1 MTRKSCRVMTC
12 VPVLSPYSLK
22 SRGGSQLIKSDN
34 HYNQLLF
41 GLSVKCTAE
50 HKQLHVLVTLYNRGI
65 SICYFLKVKGLI
77 NKTRRMKLYKP
88 QIKCSCLSDGCFLYQ
103 TVWWLHGCCNNEVAR
118 LSLTRLSTK
127 EITGV

>member
-1 MTRKSCRVMTC
+1 MTLV
-12 VPVLSPYSLK
+12 
-22 SRGGSQLIKSDN
+22 QLIKSDN

-88 QIKCSCLSDGCFLYQ
+88 QIKCPVCQMVAFYTKQYGGCMVVVIMRWPDY
-103 TVWWLHGCCNNEVAR
+103 H
-118 LSLTRLSTK
+118 
-127 EITGV
+127 